1 MYQYKCKYC
10 GQIANSNNKPCS
22 GCGANEF
29 IRIKKEKNT
38 TLGEYDED
46 MIKKYVEKEYSTI
59 PSLMNVLS
67 FVPGVLGIIFVCISI
82 DSITLFI
89 GLFSLFLV
97 LVFQLIKFFYKMIK
111 IKQYKAKC
119 FRR

>member
-10 GQIANSNNKPCS
+10 GQINEKDDICS

-29 IRIKKEKNT
+29 IRINKEKNT
-38 TLGEYDED
+38 ILGEYDED

-97 LVFQLIKFFYKMIK
+97 LVFQLIKFFYKK
-111 IKQYKAKC
+111 RKLKEYKAKC